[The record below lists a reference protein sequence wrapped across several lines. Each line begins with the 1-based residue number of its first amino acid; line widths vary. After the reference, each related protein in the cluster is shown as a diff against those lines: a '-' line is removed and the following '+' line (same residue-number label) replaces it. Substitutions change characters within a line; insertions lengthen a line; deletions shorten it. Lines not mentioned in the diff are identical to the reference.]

1 MFDIKQLT
9 IESIFIIIYTLSIK
23 NYFGIKQIFI
33 IGFLKHFLA
42 GLLGLHYYYC
52 SIKSQK
58 PNFTFGIQRLLIESI
73 LEGLLFHIL
82 YFNVFKNIISIY
94 EDVNIS
100 LMILILHLSFEF
112 LGIHEL
118 FCSFTL

>member
-9 IESIFIIIYTLSIK
+9 IESTFIIIYTLSIK

-52 SIKSQK
+52 SIKSL
-58 PNFTFGIQRLLIESI
+58 NYTFTFTFDIQRLLIESI

-82 YFNVFKNIISIY
+82 YFNVFKNIISTY

-118 FCSFTL
+118 FCS

>member
-58 PNFTFGIQRLLIESI
+58 LIYVFNIQRLFIESI
-73 LEGLLFHIL
+73 LEGLLFNIL
-82 YFNVFKNIISIY
+82 YFNVFKNLISNY

-112 LGIHEL
+112 FGIHKL
-118 FCSFTL
+118 FCSF

>member
-58 PNFTFGIQRLLIESI
+58 LNFTFTFGIQRLLIESI

-82 YFNVFKNIISIY
+82 YFK
-94 EDVNIS
+94 
-100 LMILILHLSFEF
+100 
-112 LGIHEL
+112 
-118 FCSFTL
+118 

>member
-9 IESIFIIIYTLSIK
+9 IESTFIIIYTLSIK

-58 PNFTFGIQRLLIESI
+58 LNFTFGIQRLLIESI

-82 YFNVFKNIISIY
+82 YFNVFKNIISNY

-118 FCSFTL
+118 FCSFKL